1 LLHGKG
7 RRTQQQR
14 RITLQQQ
21 QQQRHVRH
29 LQAAASIPYIPDTQ
43 PSTAAAAAAV
53 ADDVIPTSS
62 PEMSL
67 QEMLCAIEPYS
78 PTGLQG
84 MKLPAGNTSSSSSGA
99 IKCQPPELGLFQHNN
114 VVFRPIVVPIVFHC
128 ECLGTTLIY
137 VL

>member
-1 LLHGKG
+1 
-7 RRTQQQR
+7 
-14 RITLQQQ
+14 
-21 QQQRHVRH
+21 VRH

-43 PSTAAAAAAV
+43 PSTAAAAAAA
-53 ADDVIPTSS
+53 ADEAIPTSS

-84 MKLPAGNTSSSSSGA
+84 MQLPAGNTSSSSSSSSSGA
-99 IKCQPPELGLFQHNN
+99 IKCQPPELGLFQHKD

-128 ECLGTTLIY
+128 ECLDSTLI
-137 VL
+137 